1 MLAQLFIVKCLLH
14 TLSSHFV
21 LIIQSKS
28 KKHLNLHFNYEE
40 GENGSC
46 RSSQVLQS
54 VSVDVFISLICSQ
67 IGIWKAY
74 LWWNSKQ
81 NLFIPHLGKLGKQVL
96 LRSIPNTIA
105 RFRFQLLKSL
115 TPTAGRCAFSTELSG
130 LVETQQSS
138 TRDLMGYWDF
148 YHQATLDVIL
158 LKRLH

>member
-40 GENGSC
+40 GANGNC
-46 RSSQVLQS
+46 RSSQVLQL

-67 IGIWKAY
+67 IGIQKAY

-81 NLFIPHLGKLGKQVL
+81 NLFIHIWVNWENRCCWGAYQIPVQVQVPTFEVLDSHCRQMCL
-96 LRSIPNTIA
+96 LHRTFRDVRDQIEQHKRS
-105 RFRFQLLKSL
+105 
-115 TPTAGRCAFSTELSG
+115 
-130 LVETQQSS
+130 
-138 TRDLMGYWDF
+138 MGYWDSD
-148 YHQATLDVIL
+148 HQATLDVIM
-158 LKRLH
+158 LKRLN